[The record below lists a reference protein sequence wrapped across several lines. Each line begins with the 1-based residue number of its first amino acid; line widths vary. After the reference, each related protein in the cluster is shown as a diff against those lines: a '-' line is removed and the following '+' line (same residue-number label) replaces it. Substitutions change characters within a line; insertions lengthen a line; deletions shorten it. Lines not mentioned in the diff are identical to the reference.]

1 MKKPHGIILAGGQAR
16 RMGGG
21 DKGRL
26 KLGAKSLLERVLS
39 RLELQVSSIALNA
52 NGNAERFSDLGL
64 AVVADSIN
72 GYTGPLAG
80 VLAGL
85 DWAQSNG
92 DNLIVTV
99 AADTPFFPL
108 DLVSQLMKVGNGMTA
123 PLVLSATR
131 DSSGNIWR
139 HPTFGLWPVSLRND
153 LRDSLEAGLRKVVD
167 WTEKHQARE
176 VVFETVPF
184 DPFFNINT
192 PKDLY
197 LAEQLLKEGV

>member
-99 AADTPFFPL
+99 AVDTPFFPL

-131 DSSGNIWR
+131 DRSGNIWH

-167 WTEKHQARE
+167 WTERHQARE

-192 PKDLY
+192 PKDLN

>member
-26 KLGAKSLLERVLS
+26 KLGAKSLLEWVLS

-192 PKDLY
+192 PKDLN

>member
-167 WTEKHQARE
+167 WTERHQARE

-192 PKDLY
+192 PKDLN

>member
-131 DSSGNIWR
+131 DRSGNIWH

-192 PKDLY
+192 PKDLN

>member
-1 MKKPHGIILAGGQAR
+1 MKKPLGIILAGGQAR

-99 AADTPFFPL
+99 AVDTPFFPL

>member
-1 MKKPHGIILAGGQAR
+1 MKKPDGIILAGGQAR

-131 DSSGNIWR
+131 DRSGNIWR

>member
-64 AVVADSIN
+64 AVVADSIY

-192 PKDLY
+192 PKDLN

>member
-64 AVVADSIN
+64 AVVADSIY

-131 DSSGNIWR
+131 DRSGNIWR

-192 PKDLY
+192 PKDLN

>member
-99 AADTPFFPL
+99 AVDTPFFPL

-139 HPTFGLWPVSLRND
+139 HPTFGLWPVSLRTTYGIVLKRD
-153 LRDSLEAGLRKVVD
+153 CARLLIGQKSIKREKLCLRQCLLIRSLILILQK
-167 WTEKHQARE
+167 TL
-176 VVFETVPF
+176 
-184 DPFFNINT
+184 I
-192 PKDLY
+192 
-197 LAEQLLKEGV
+197 

>member
-1 MKKPHGIILAGGQAR
+1 MKKPLGIILAGGQAR

-26 KLGAKSLLERVLS
+26 KLGTKSLLEHVIA
-39 RLELQVSSIALNA
+39 RLELQVSGIALNA
-52 NGNAERFSDLGL
+52 NGNSDRFSDLGL
-64 AVVADSIN
+64 AVVADSIDGFN
-72 GYTGPLAG
+72 GPLAG

-85 DWAQSNG
+85 DWAQSQG
-92 DNLIVTV
+92 DTLIVTV

-108 DLVSQLMKVGNGMTA
+108 DLVSQLMKVGNGMAA
-123 PLVLSATR
+123 PLVLSETVDR
-131 DSSGNIWR
+131 SGNIWR

-153 LRDSLEAGLRKVVD
+153 LRDSLEAGLRKVVR

-176 VVFETVPF
+176 VMFETVPF

-192 PKDLY
+192 PKDLKI
-197 LAEQLLKEGV
+197 AEQLLKEGV